1 MINRNN
7 RGAKLTAPKLDSIKQ
22 EIAEI
27 RGRSARE
34 QKAHERRDEVTAVII
49 QHLKTTGTFFKTP
62 EGLFYFERGEA
73 PRLLPLEHDSI
84 ELAALTQER
93 YGINCAEA
101 REFEHIMS
109 GLETEAHLYGEEVE
123 VHRLAHYD
131 CETRRL
137 YVSRFD
143 GWVYRFDGR
152 QIRQVPNGTDG
163 VFFCD
168 SASWKAYELLRKRP
182 IQGLLDT
189 LIACSAN
196 FGDSN
201 GLTAS
206 DQQWLFSVWC
216 LSQFFGSLHPTKP
229 LLLMCGEKGGGKTLS
244 LRKWLKLLF
253 GRAADVTALERGKQ
267 DGFVAA
273 VCSSPIVVFDNVDD
287 QVSWLADH
295 LAQLATGVS
304 FKRRKYYTTNQQIE
318 FQPQCFVALT
328 SRTPKFLETRDDVL
342 DRTLILQTERR
353 QHFAPEQAQLDKIAQ
368 NRNLLWSELLR
379 DLNRVVSHLKQTQG
393 EFVEGS
399 FRMADFAAFALNVA
413 QVQGHETKAHII
425 FEKMESRRTEMLLA
439 DEPIAACL
447 EKWLLKPENV
457 ARVVGS
463 AELNTELRLIAIQLE
478 VPWPYRGARALGQR
492 LSHITSQLSQRFDVD
507 VDRDS
512 ANQCLY
518 RFAPKADSLN
528 HAESQNPVIQAA

>member
-1 MINRNN
+1 M
-7 RGAKLTAPKLDSIKQ
+7 TPPKRDSIKQ
-22 EIAEI
+22 QIAAI
-27 RGRSARE
+27 RRRSAKE
-34 QKAHERRDEVTAVII
+34 QKAHERRDEVTARII
-49 QHLKTTGTFFKTP
+49 QHLKSTGTFFKTP
-62 EGLFYFERGEA
+62 EGYFYFEKGEA
-73 PRLLPLEHDSI
+73 PRLLAIEEDSI
-84 ELAALTQER
+84 ELAALIRER
-93 YGINCAEA
+93 YGINSAEV
-101 REFEHIMS
+101 REFEHIIR

-123 VHRLAHYD
+123 VRRLAYYD
-131 CETRRL
+131 TETRRL

-143 GWVYRFDGR
+143 GWVYRLDGT
-152 QIRQVPNGTDG
+152 QIRQVPNGADG

-168 SASWKAYELLRKRP
+168 TASWKPYELIRKAP
-182 IQGLLDT
+182 TQGLLDT
-189 LIACSAN
+189 LIASSAN

-206 DQQWLFSVWC
+206 EQQWLFSVWC

-229 LLLMCGEKGGGKTLS
+229 LLLVCGEKGGGKTLS

-253 GRAADVTALERGKQ
+253 GKGADVTALERSKQ

-273 VCSSPIVVFDNVDD
+273 VCSSPIAVFDNVDE

-353 QHFAPEQAQLDKIAQ
+353 AHFSPEQAQLNEIAK
-368 NRNLLWSELLR
+368 NRDLLWTELLR
-379 DLNRVVSHLKQTQG
+379 DLNRVVSHLRQSDGQ
-393 EFVEGS
+393 VLEGS
-399 FRMADFAAFALNVA
+399 FRMADFASFALNVA
-413 QVQGHETKAHII
+413 QAQGHEEKARII

-439 DEPIAACL
+439 EEPIAVCL
-447 EKWLLKPENV
+447 EKWLLKADNHGRIV
-457 ARVVGS
+457 TSG
-463 AELNTELRLIAIQLE
+463 ELNKELSTVATRYDMA
-478 VPWPYRGARALGQR
+478 WPYKSAHALGQR
-492 LSHITSQLSQRFDVD
+492 LSHITLHLSERFEVHVD
-507 VDRDS
+507 HDS

-518 RFAPKADSLN
+518 RFAPKAESLN
-528 HAESQNPVIQAA
+528 QAESQNPVIQAA